1 MPHSPPTFLTTI
13 LTLILLTAPTIA
25 QSQDIV
31 DQVVANTT
39 IDVAA
44 GLGLHFWEP
53 GLDGNLVAF
62 DTEGLKA
69 WWVEGSVSVM
79 GIPFVTAHVVRPL
92 KPSAEQKEMVQAL
105 GDNEVGLSE
114 FLGTVDFLPLVLRH
128 LNKGTGQSGWLESLL
143 SVRISYYRD
152 LYYGRTNTQKSFAYF
167 PMGSGVDFGADPPDP
182 YGYSVFEAGQDL
194 RFKTLFQDVHIMI
207 PILTKDAKKGNVLH
221 LGVFRSQW
229 EKAVENTYY
238 LFEDLP
244 IIQDSELIAKGL
256 SISVNFAA
264 QENGFGLS
272 GGFDLGLVES
282 SMKTAIDIQEDLK
295 ENQGILYAGGFCE
308 IRLLNTLK
316 SGPRPIQLM
325 LGIRG
330 ESRTWKV
337 QEQVNVGADGPAE
350 YKTVKRLDKDLL
362 YQVFAALRARF

>member
-1 MPHSPPTFLTTI
+1 MPPTPPHLLVTI
-13 LTLILLTAPTIA
+13 LTLTILATPTLA
-25 QSQDIV
+25 QPQDIV

-39 IDVAA
+39 IDVSA
-44 GLGLHFWEP
+44 GLGLHFWKP

-69 WWVEGSVSVM
+69 WWVEGSLSVM
-79 GIPFVTAHVVRPL
+79 GLPFAKVHVVRPL
-92 KPSAEQKEMVQAL
+92 KPSAEQNEMVQAL

-114 FLGTVDFLPLVLRH
+114 FLGTVDFMPLVLRH
-128 LNKGTGQSGWLESLL
+128 INKGTGESGWLESFL

-152 LYYGRTNTQKSFAYF
+152 LYYGRTNTWESFAYF
-167 PMGSGVDFGADPPDP
+167 PMGSGVDFGTEQLDP

-207 PILTKDAKKGNVLH
+207 PILTEEAKKGNVFH

-244 IIQDSELIAKGL
+244 IIQDSELVAKGL
-256 SISVNFAA
+256 SISANFAA

-272 GGFDLGLVES
+272 GGGDLGLVES
-282 SMKTAIDIQEDLK
+282 TMKTAIDTQEDL
-295 ENQGILYAGGFCE
+295 EEDEGIIYASVFAE
-308 IRLLNTLK
+308 IRFLKTLN

-325 LGIRG
+325 LGFRS
-330 ESRTWKV
+330 ETRTWKV
-337 QEQVNVGADGPAE
+337 QEATLGADGSRI
-350 YKTVKRLDKDLL
+350 YTTVKRLDKDVL
-362 YQVFAALRARF
+362 YQVFATLRASF